1 MQVFTKNSKT
11 VLSIDFDRISTCPQI
26 CSYCYVGN
34 MERIYPT
41 YKAKI
46 ERNANLA
53 KENPGNFA
61 EQLNNEYGQLRK
73 SKSKNYLNLNKLPV
87 RVYGSGDYHPIHYK
101 WMEKVEF
108 KFYIISKTLT
118 LKHME
123 SELNKLLNL
132 NNLTKIILSFDN
144 DNLTNYESCKHLFKK
159 DKIGFA
165 YTGLADNFNNVKK
178 DYAFDIFFN
187 ISDKKVEK
195 EKSKLI
201 KEQCPCDSGM
211 LAHAE
216 SCTVCNKC
224 WRSSVTGKK
233 NWNKV

>member
-87 RVYGSGDYHPIHYK
+87 RVYGSGDYHQ
-101 WMEKVEF
+101 
-108 KFYIISKTLT
+108 YII
-118 LKHME
+118 
-123 SELNKLLNL
+123 N
-132 NNLTKIILSFDN
+132 
-144 DNLTNYESCKHLFKK
+144 
-159 DKIGFA
+159 GW
-165 YTGLADNFNNVKK
+165 
-178 DYAFDIFFN
+178 
-187 ISDKKVEK
+187 
-195 EKSKLI
+195 KSGI
-201 KEQCPCDSGM
+201 
-211 LAHAE
+211 
-216 SCTVCNKC
+216 
-224 WRSSVTGKK
+224 
-233 NWNKV
+233 